1 MHCCETP
8 NLAHA
13 KLGPKKSRTNQVSE
27 FCDELHTIA
36 CDIQIPDPQ
45 NSGFLAQSAV
55 FRRSGNENFIVK
67 KAAAHDE
74 TSNPS
79 LRIIEVYQ
87 NFLSR

>member
-1 MHCCETP
+1 MKCI
-8 NLAHA
+8 AHA

-27 FCDELHTIA
+27 FCEELHTIT
-36 CDIQIPDPQ
+36 CDIQIPDQQ

-55 FRRSGNENFIVK
+55 FRGSGNENFIVK

-79 LRIIEVYQ
+79 LMIIEVCQ
-87 NFLSR
+87 TFLSR